1 MLAHFLPKQRTTF
14 GRSAT
19 LPRHFWRRLMPRR
32 SACRNWQTEQ
42 LECRLLLTATP
53 NGDNL
58 RTYRLAVAA
67 TEEYTVFFGDDR
79 VAAQQ
84 AIVSSVATFNEILNR
99 ELNVHLDLIMNLDII
114 FGGDHPTADPFNS
127 NLSSTVLT
135 QNQTLLDT
143 EIGSANYD
151 VGHVFGTFAGGGL
164 ATLNSVGI
172 DGIKAQGASGTS
184 SPTGSGFDLLA
195 IHEFGHQFGAT
206 HTFNG
211 ADSARNG
218 ATAYEPGSGSTIMSY
233 AGILPAFFQEPPFGN
248 NLQNDPDDYFHAGSI
263 DQMVSHLENLDT
275 AGVGT
280 ITAAVNQ
287 VPTVNAGAD
296 FTIPAGT
303 PFSLSATGSD
313 ADGDTVF
320 YNFEQFDVGAAQ
332 NVDPLD
338 ADNGSSP
345 LFRSFEPAVADSS
358 GTFTRVFPQL
368 GDILSGTATK
378 GEQLPSTT
386 RSLNFRATARDQQG
400 GTDGDDVLISVVDT
414 GSIFEFTNLN
424 SSTTLT
430 GGASQEL
437 TWAVAGTTAN
447 GINVSD
453 VVILLSTDGGLTFP
467 TSLVTTPNDGSHTLS
482 LPNIDTTTARFQIK
496 AVDNIF
502 FDITNADVT
511 IAANAAAPGV
521 SVVESGGG
529 TSVAEVSSIGAA
541 TDTYTL
547 ALNTV
552 PASAVE
558 LTVTGDDDV
567 LVSTD
572 GSTFSS
578 SITLSVSDTS
588 AQTIHVRAFNDAD
601 VEGTHTG
608 TITQTVSASSDANYP
623 VGLLVNRVIST
634 VIDDERTPL
643 VAVDLQSAGETV
655 PVNWTEINQTDGVF
669 SATTFSN
676 LIREDG
682 SSTTIDLTVGP
693 TSSQGNSF
701 GPSDPDSETVPIHTP
716 SLVDAGGVLG
726 WTKGSANTVL
736 ANWSGLT
743 PSEKYNVYV
752 LVAERF
758 GGGTDINHTVTILG
772 DGSDDP
778 TPFTQTTTGFGGEL
792 QINNQ
797 QGDDAQAFEDFALTV
812 TADSSGEIDVQ
823 LFRDDGVSS
832 NIIYIGAVA
841 IQQAVT
847 PTSEPP
853 IVDVV
858 SFNNGTGQ
866 LTVNAGA
873 TNSVSISAVNGA
885 AGTVV
890 VQINGVAN
898 TQFGTVAPST
908 VQSIVVNGGSG
919 DNVVDLSSV
928 ARRDFT
934 NSGGVGVTILGGEGN
949 DTLSGSGFADNIDG
963 EAGDDFIQGGSGRDM
978 LAGGAD
984 NDTIYGGSGA
994 DNADGGVGNDSIF
1007 GNSGKDTLLGN
1018 DGADTIVGGGGQ
1030 DSIRGGNGADIIRGN
1045 RGPDSLFGE
1054 AGDDT
1059 ISGGAGKDS
1068 ISGGDNADSLVGNG
1082 GSDGINAG
1090 AGADIVNGLGGVDT
1104 ILGLTGNDTLNGGAA
1119 GDVLIG
1125 GDDDDDLTGAGGTDT
1140 LAGGEDAGD
1149 TFDDNGEIDEL
1160 FTESMFAALLAL
1172 T

>member
-1 MLAHFLPKQRTTF
+1 MHLSGLFKNRLSLGNSVRFAQVRWSKLSP
-14 GRSAT
+14 GRAS
-19 LPRHFWRRLMPRR
+19 R
-32 SACRNWQTEQ
+32 RNWQTEQ

-67 TEEYTVFFGDDR
+67 TEEYTAFFGDNR
-79 VAAQQ
+79 TAAQQ
-84 AIVSSVATFNEILNR
+84 AIVSSVATFNGILNR

-135 QNQTLLDT
+135 QNQTLLNT

-151 VGHVFGTFAGGGL
+151 VGHVFGTFSGGGL
-164 ATLNSVGI
+164 ATLNSVGN
-172 DGIKAQGASGTS
+172 DVTKAQGASGTS

-211 ADSARNG
+211 SDSARNE

-263 DQMVSHLENLDT
+263 DQIVSHLENLDT

-345 LFRSFEPAVADSS
+345 LFRSFEPSVADSS

-400 GTDGDDVLISVVDT
+400 GTNGDDVLINVIDT
-414 GSIFEFTNLN
+414 GSIFEFTDLN
-424 SSTTLT
+424 SSTILT

-447 GINVSD
+447 GIDVSD
-453 VVILLSTDGGLTFP
+453 VEILLSTDGGLTFP
-467 TSLVTTPNDGSHTLS
+467 TSLATTSNDGSHTLN

-502 FDITNADVT
+502 FDITNANVT
-511 IAANAAAPGV
+511 IASNGAAPGV
-521 SVVESGGG
+521 SVVESEGG
-529 TSVAEVSSIGAA
+529 TSVGEVSSIGAA

-547 ALNTV
+547 TLNTA

-558 LTVTGDDDV
+558 LTVSGDDDV

-578 SITLSVSDTS
+578 SITLSVTDTS

-608 TITQTVSASSDANYP
+608 TITQTVTASSDANYP
-623 VGLLVNRVIST
+623 VGLLINRVIST

-643 VAVDLQSAGETV
+643 VAVDLQADGESV
-655 PVNWTEINQTDGVF
+655 PANWTEINQNDGVF
-669 SATTFSN
+669 SATTFSD
-676 LIREDG
+676 LVREDG
-682 SSTTIDLTVGP
+682 SATTIDLTVGP

-701 GPSDPDSETVPIHTP
+701 GPSDPDSETVPVHTP

-772 DGSDDP
+772 EGSDDP

-797 QGDDAQAFEDFALTV
+797 QGDDAQALEDFALTV

-823 LFRDDGVSS
+823 IFRDDGVTS

-853 IVDVV
+853 VVDVV

-866 LTVNAGA
+866 LIVNAGA
-873 TNSVSISAVNGA
+873 TDSISISALNGA
-885 AGTVV
+885 TGTVV
-890 VQINGVAN
+890 VQVNGIAN
-898 TQFGTVAPST
+898 TQFGTVTPST
-908 VQSIVVNGGSG
+908 VQTIVINGGTG
-919 DNVVDLSSV
+919 DNLVDLTAV
-928 ARRDFT
+928 ASRDFT
-934 NSGGVGVTILGGEGN
+934 NSGGVGITILGGAGN
-949 DTLSGSGFADNIDG
+949 DTLSGSNFTDNIDG
-963 EAGDDFIQGGSGRDM
+963 EAGDDFIQGGSGSDI

-994 DNADGGVGNDSIF
+994 DNADGGLGDDSIL
-1007 GNSGKDTLLGN
+1007 GNSGKDTLFGN
-1018 DGADTIVGGGGQ
+1018 DGADIIIGGGGR
-1030 DSIRGGNGADIIRGN
+1030 DSIRGGNGADIIRGD

-1090 AGADIVNGLGGVDT
+1090 AGADMVKGLGGVDT
-1104 ILGLTGNDTLNGGAA
+1104 ILGFTGNDTLNGGAA

-1140 LAGGEDAGD
+1140 LAGGGEAGD
-1149 TFDDNGEIDEL
+1149 TFDDNDEIDVM